1 MWGEWGLGCFMGVL
15 CSTWSRFCSGLILAL
30 ARTLTQ
36 MSMAIILGLQ
46 LDVQSDGFLT
56 LISYEV
62 YVCFFF
68 FFFSC
73 LFPPAFYRSAMWRG
87 ITGRPGMVFS
97 FLYLFSFLPKVP

>member
-1 MWGEWGLGCFMGVL
+1 VFYGVL

-46 LDVQSDGFLT
+46 LDVQSDEFLT

-62 YVCFFF
+62 YVCFS
-68 FFFSC
+68 FFSLPFPAC
-73 LFPPAFYRSAMWRG
+73 VLSVCYVARHYWASWDGVLFPLP
-87 ITGRPGMVFS
+87 
-97 FLYLFSFLPKVP
+97 LFVSSQGPLIPV